1 MWMTVRYDQVMTV
14 MRGALLDSHLGRT
27 RRVAQSSARAPHLRA
42 QTSRSAPGNSSKI

>member
-14 MRGALLDSHLGRT
+14 MRGALHWRCSILISVTHSRQL
-27 RRVAQSSARAPHLRA
+27 VPLRA